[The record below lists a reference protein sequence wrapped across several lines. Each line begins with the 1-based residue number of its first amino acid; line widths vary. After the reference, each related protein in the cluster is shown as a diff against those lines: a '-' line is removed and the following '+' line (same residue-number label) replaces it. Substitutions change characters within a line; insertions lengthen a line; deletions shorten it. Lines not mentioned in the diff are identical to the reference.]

1 MITAEKTTQQDVPA
15 SASAQIHVQAGA
27 VYCFL
32 KRAFDIF
39 VALIAGTLLFLP
51 MILIAIIIRIESPG
65 PAVYKQERLGLN
77 RKPFVILKFRSMVVD
92 AEKDGPQWADKD
104 DARATRF
111 GRILRITRLDEL
123 PQLWN
128 ILRGEMSF
136 VGPRPER
143 AYFYDLYETYIP
155 NFGKRMLVKP
165 GLTGWAQVNGG
176 YDLDAEEKIIFDL
189 EYIRCRSVKMDFLCI
204 VKTVKLFFTHEGAR

>member
-189 EYIRCRSVKMDFLCI
+189 EYIRRRSVKMDFLCI